1 MWESMNIVRLDVVDS
16 TNLYAKENLQTLPD
30 RTVISAE
37 RQTSGRG
44 RFDRTW
50 VDLGDSNIFMSI
62 VLKPSQN
69 FDCIYTN
76 ITQYLSVVLCNV
88 IEQYGITAE
97 IKWPNDVL
105 VGGKKIAGILSET
118 VMQGSNF
125 KGLVLGIGINLN
137 SKISDLKTIK
147 DKDATSLN
155 IELSIE
161 SVNKEKFLN
170 KLLEEFFKN
179 YDEFLKKGFTLIRN
193 EYLSRACFLNKEVS
207 VMVFNNRKSGIA
219 KDINASGELVLE
231 NDKKEFVLTMGD
243 IL

>member
-193 EYLSRACFLNKEVS
+193 EYLSRACFLNKEIS

-219 KDINASGELVLE
+219 KDINTSGELVLE